1 MRSTERPWRRVFGG
15 GRAMAAAVMILAAVL
30 IGVLA
35 TGPDAAAQT
44 AAQPQQQ
51 QSQPQQQPRTPPAA
65 AKKPA
70 ATTAP
75 AQPPAAKPESKP
87 DTPAA
92 ASLESNRSALEEIEK
107 ALAAETH
114 FEDTLAEMRRRLT
127 PMRSDLRDTAQAL
140 EDELNQVTAQLKQ
153 LGDAPEDDEPK
164 EDAGLAAERDKLEK
178 RQSEVDAGLKQARL
192 LIQRADDAS
201 IKVTDLRRGL
211 FTKELL
217 ARSPGLFNRTFWG
230 DLSDGIPSETGRVVQ
245 LVRAW
250 WLYAANAAGRGNVI
264 GALLTLAGFALAAV
278 LLFRWLRQRLSQER
292 MTAQFG
298 RAFQA
303 VMVLLV
309 HAVAMPGAV
318 LVTVL
323 VLENFGLMPAW
334 IKAIGVGL
342 ALAVLA
348 ASTGRAVALALFAPG
363 EPGRRLFAW
372 SDAEAAR
379 ATRHLT
385 WAARMLGLAAF
396 LNLLHK
402 TTTAPIALTVATSAL
417 LALVTAAIAFHFMW
431 RTARS
436 SVVDD
441 DAPPGSAQGG
451 IRIRVVLAV
460 FVAGMLIPLATGYIA
475 LAAFVASRLVIV
487 LTLTGAL
494 VILDAFVDALFGQ
507 VLSSSS
513 ERGRAVAALL
523 GLSHRGLDLISTL
536 LSGIIRVALLVVV
549 ILAVLGPW
557 GVFADDVL
565 SRVAEAAFGWQV
577 GGVTISIQTILGA
590 IAILLI
596 GVLAVRGA
604 QRWLQTSFL
613 PRTALDPGLQHSI
626 AALFGYAGLI
636 GVLAAVLGAI
646 GIDLQKIALI
656 AGALSVG
663 IGFGLQSIVQNFVSG
678 LILLAE
684 RPIRVGDWVVVK
696 NEEGFVR
703 KISVRS
709 TEIETFDRASV
720 IIPNAEFIT
729 SSVKNWTHANTLG
742 RVTLKVR
749 VAYDSDV
756 AQVRDILAGCARAH
770 PLVLKA
776 PPPGVYLLGFGEIG
790 LDFELRCILSNV
802 ENGLTVKSDLH
813 VAVLQKFRENGIK
826 IPYPAHEE
834 RVPGPPLLAHEAA
847 LKEAPT

>member
-1 MRSTERPWRRVFGG
+1 MERPWRRPFGA
-15 GRAMAAAVMILAAVL
+15 GRTIATWMLLGVVLAAAVAV
-30 IGVLA
+30 GR
-35 TGPDAAAQT
+35 DAAAQP
-44 AAQPQQQ
+44 APQPQQQ
-51 QSQPQQQPRTPPAA
+51 QR
-65 AKKPA
+65 
-70 ATTAP
+70 
-75 AQPPAAKPESKP
+75 AQPPAARKPAAPAQAAPKAE
-87 DTPAA
+87 TPAA
-92 ASLESNRSALEEIEK
+92 AANLEPSKATLDEIEK

-114 FEDTLAEMRRRLT
+114 FEDTLAELRRRLT
-127 PMRSDLRDTAQAL
+127 PMRSELRDTAQAL

-164 EDAGLAAERDKLEK
+164 EDAGIAAERAKLEK
-178 RQSEVDAGLKQARL
+178 HQAEIDAALKQARL

-201 IKVTDLRRGL
+201 TKVTDLRRGL

-217 ARSPGLFNRTFWG
+217 ARSAGLFNRNFWS
-230 DLSDGIPSETGRVVQ
+230 DLSDGVPSEVGRVVQ
-245 LVRAW
+245 LGRAW
-250 WLYAANAAGRGNVI
+250 WLYASNAAGRGTVI
-264 GALLTLAGFALAAV
+264 GAVLMLAGFGLAAV
-278 LLFRWLRQRLSQER
+278 LLLRWLRHRLGEEGL
-292 MTAQFG
+292 AAHFG

-303 VMVLLV
+303 LMVLIV
-309 HAVAMPGAV
+309 HAATMPGAV

-334 IKAIGVGL
+334 IRAIGVGL
-342 ALAVLA
+342 ALSVAT

-363 EPGRRLFAW
+363 EPARRLFAW

-379 ATRHLT
+379 ATSHLT

-402 TTTAPIALTVATSAL
+402 TTTAPIALTVATSTL
-417 LALVTAAIAFHFMW
+417 LAVVTAGLAFHFLW
-431 RTARS
+431 RTARGAAATP
-436 SVVDD
+436 DT
-441 DAPPGSAQGG
+441 PPGPGMRS
-451 IRIRVVLAV
+451 IRVLLAL
-460 FVAGMLIPLATGYIA
+460 FIAGMLIPLVTGYIA
-475 LAAFVASRLVIV
+475 LSAFVASRLVIV
-487 LTLTGAL
+487 LTLAGTL
-494 VILDAFVDALFGQ
+494 VVVDAFIDALFSQ
-507 VLSSSS
+507 VLSSAS

-536 LSGIIRVALLVVV
+536 LSGVIRVALLLLA

-565 SRVAEAAFGWQV
+565 SRIAESAFGWQV

-604 QRWLQTSFL
+604 QRWLETSFL

-626 AALFGYAGLI
+626 STLFGYGGLI
-636 GVLAAVLGAI
+636 GVLAAVLGAV

-684 RPIRVGDWVVVK
+684 RPIKVGDWVVVK

-703 KISVRS
+703 KISVRA

-749 VAYDSDV
+749 VAYDSDIE
-756 AQVRDILAGCARAH
+756 QVREILAGCARAH

-813 VAVLQKFRENGIK
+813 VAVLKAFREAGIK
-826 IPYPAHEE
+826 IPYPPHEE

-847 LKEAPT
+847 LTEVPPR

>member
-1 MRSTERPWRRVFGG
+1 MT
-15 GRAMAAAVMILAAVL
+15 AAWLMLAAVL
-30 IGVLA
+30 MGALA
-35 TGPDAAAQT
+35 AGPDAAAQT

-51 QSQPQQQPRTPPAA
+51 QSQPQPQQPTRTAPPAA

-70 ATTAP
+70 GAEKTAP
-75 AQPPAAKPESKP
+75 TPPPAAKP

-92 ASLESNRSALEEIEK
+92 ASLETNRAALDEIEK
-107 ALAAETH
+107 ALAAESH

-127 PMRSDLRDTAQAL
+127 PMRSDLRDAAQAL

-153 LGDAPEDDEPK
+153 LGDAPEGDEPK
-164 EDAGLAAERDKLEK
+164 EDAGLAAERAKLQK
-178 RQSEVDAGLKQARL
+178 RQSEVDAALKQARL

-201 IKVTDLRRGL
+201 TKVTDLRRGL

-217 ARSPGLFNRTFWG
+217 ARSPGLFNRTFWS

-250 WLYAANAAGRGNVI
+250 WLYASNAASAANVV

-278 LLFRWLRQRLSQER
+278 LLIRWLRHRLVEEGLAAS
-292 MTAQFG
+292 FG

-303 VMVLLV
+303 LLV
-309 HAVAMPGAV
+309 LVVHAAAMPAAV

-379 ATRHLT
+379 ATSHLT

-396 LNLLHK
+396 LNLLHR

-436 SVVDD
+436 SVVA
-441 DAPPGSAQGG
+441 DAQPGPGQGG

-475 LAAFVASRLVIV
+475 LSAFVASRLVIV

-494 VILDAFVDALFGQ
+494 IVLDAFVDALFGQ
-507 VLSSSS
+507 VLSSTS

-536 LSGIIRVALLVVV
+536 LSGIIRVALLLLV

-703 KISVRS
+703 KISVRA

-756 AQVRDILAGCARAH
+756 AQVREILAGCARAH

-776 PPPGVYLLGFGEIG
+776 PPPGVFLLGFGEIG

-802 ENGLTVKSDLH
+802 ENGLSVKSDLH
-813 VAVLQKFRENGIK
+813 VAVLQKFREAGIK
-826 IPYPAHEE
+826 IPYPIHEE
-834 RVPGPPLLAHEAA
+834 RVPGPPLLEEPALEEA
-847 LKEAPT
+847 KR